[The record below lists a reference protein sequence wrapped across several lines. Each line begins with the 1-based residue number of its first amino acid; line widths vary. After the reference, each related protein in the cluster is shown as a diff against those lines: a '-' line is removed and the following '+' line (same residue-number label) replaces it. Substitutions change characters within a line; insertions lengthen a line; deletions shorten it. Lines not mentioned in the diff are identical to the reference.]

1 MLLVAYRPEYHVR
14 IDEARNRMVYERFE
28 ELTIAAELPFY
39 LSDLQRA
46 LALLRPGFTV
56 LADLRRTL
64 GPNLHLLPLFMES
77 HTMMM
82 QAGIGMMAEVHPASH
97 TMYQISQ
104 VVRAQTHVPVRQ
116 FTSREEAEAFL
127 DSFQLDSE
135 SGGQEPM

>member
-14 IDEARNRMVYERFE
+14 IDQARNRMIYERFE
-28 ELTIAAELPFY
+28 ELTIATELPYY

-64 GPNLHLLPLFMES
+64 GPNLRLLPVFLAS
-77 HTMMM
+77 HTLMME
-82 QAGIGMMAEVHPASH
+82 AGIGIMAEVHPASH

-104 VVRAQTHVPVRQ
+104 AVRAQTHVPVRQ
-116 FTSREEAEAFL
+116 FTSREEADAFL
-127 DSFQLDSE
+127 DSFQI
-135 SGGQEPM
+135 EPNPEAGS

>member
-14 IDEARNRMVYERFE
+14 VDKARNRMVYERFE
-28 ELTIAAELPFY
+28 ELTLATELPYY

-46 LALLRPGFTV
+46 LALLRPGFTA

-64 GPNLHLLPLFMES
+64 GPNLRMLPVFIESYHL
-77 HTMMM
+77 MM

-97 TMYQISQ
+97 TMYQLSQ
-104 VVRAQTHVPVRQ
+104 AVRDQTHVPTRQ

-127 DSFQLDSE
+127 DSFQIE
-135 SGGQEPM
+135 SNPEGGS

>member
-1 MLLVAYRPEYHVR
+1 MLLIAYRPEYHVR
-14 IDEARNRMVYERFE
+14 VDEARNRMVYERFE
-28 ELTIAAELPFY
+28 ELTLATELPYY

-64 GPNLHLLPLFMES
+64 GPNLRLLSLFLKS

-104 VVRAQTHVPVRQ
+104 VVRAQTHLPTRQ
-116 FTSREEAEAFL
+116 FTSREEADAFL
-127 DSFQLDSE
+127 DSFQIELNPE
-135 SGGQEPM
+135 AEG

>member
-1 MLLVAYRPEYHVR
+1 MPLVAYRPEYHVR
-14 IDEARNRMVYERFE
+14 IDEVRNRLIYERFE
-28 ELTIAAELPFY
+28 ELTLATTLPYY
-39 LSDLQRA
+39 LSDLERA

-64 GPNLHLLPLFMES
+64 GPNLRLLSVFLAS

-82 QAGIGMMAEVHPASH
+82 EAEIGMMAEVHPASY

-104 VVRAQTHVPVRQ
+104 AVRAQINVPTRQ

-127 DSFQLDSE
+127 DSFQARLNS
-135 SGGQEPM
+135 